1 MEQLRYQGKDQCL
14 SIGIKLALVVMPLLW
29 GRAEDGQMLAHLSS
43 FKHSAQIK
51 TQ

>member
-1 MEQLRYQGKDQCL
+1 M
-14 SIGIKLALVVMPLLW
+14 VMPLTT
-29 GRAEDGQMLAHLSS
+29 GGGSRRAKMLAYLDS